1 MNKYEIMFIVKPDL
15 EEANIKS
22 VVSSMKEVIE
32 SKGAKVLEE
41 KEMGQ
46 RELAYEINKYKMG
59 YYFLFV
65 VETSNNDATSEFDR
79 VALINENII
88 RHLIVK
94 VEE

>member
-22 VVSSMKEVIE
+22 VVSSMKEVVE
-32 SKGAKVLEE
+32 TKGAKVLEE
-41 KEMGQ
+41 KEIGQ
-46 RELAYEINKYKMG
+46 RELAYEINNYKMG

-65 VETSNNDATSEFDR
+65 VESNNSDAIAEFER
-79 VALINENII
+79 VALINENVI

>member
-22 VVSSMKEVIE
+22 VVDSMKTLVEE
-32 SKGAKVLEE
+32 KNAKVLEV

-59 YYFLFV
+59 
-65 VETSNNDATSEFDR
+65 
-79 VALINENII
+79 
-88 RHLIVK
+88 
-94 VEE
+94 